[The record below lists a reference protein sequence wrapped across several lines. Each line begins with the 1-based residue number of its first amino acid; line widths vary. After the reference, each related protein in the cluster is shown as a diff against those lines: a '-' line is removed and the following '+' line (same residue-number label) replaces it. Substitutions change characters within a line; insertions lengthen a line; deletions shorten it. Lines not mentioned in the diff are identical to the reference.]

1 MPDISHQSSV
11 ISHQSG
17 GRVALVTG
25 ASQGIGRAIA
35 LALAADG
42 CAIACAARNA
52 EKLAAVVAEIEAAGS
67 RALAVPMDVADEA
80 QVKAGVQQV
89 IAQLGK
95 CDILINN
102 AGMTRDQLLLRMKKA
117 DWDAVLATDLTGAFL
132 TSQAVLP
139 GMVRAH
145 WGRIINIASVVAQS
159 GNPGQT
165 NYVAAKA
172 GLIGFTKALALEVA
186 SRQITVNAVAPGFI
200 ATAMTASLGDK
211 VQEALLA
218 RVPLGRM
225 GSEADIAAAVSFLAS
240 DRAAYITGETLAV
253 NGGLYLA

>member
-1 MPDISHQSSV
+1 MPEH
-11 ISHQSG
+11 
-17 GRVALVTG
+17 VALITG

-35 LALAADG
+35 LTLASDG
-42 CAIACAARNA
+42 CAVACAARNA
-52 EKLAAVVAEIEAAGS
+52 EKLAAVAGEIEAAGG

-95 CDILINN
+95 CDILVNN
-102 AGMTRDQLLLRMKKA
+102 AGMTRDQLLLRMKKS

>member
-42 CAIACAARNA
+42 CAVACAARHA

>member
-1 MPDISHQSSV
+1 MPEH
-11 ISHQSG
+11 
-17 GRVALVTG
+17 VALVTG

-42 CAIACAARNA
+42 CAVACAARNA
-52 EKLAAVVAEIEAAGS
+52 EKLAAVVAEIEAAG
-67 RALAVPMDVADEA
+67 AKAIAVAMDVAEEA
-80 QVKAGVQQV
+80 QVKAGVAHV
-89 IAQLGK
+89 VAQLGK
-95 CDILINN
+95 CDILVNN
-102 AGMTRDQLLLRMKKA
+102 AGMTRDQLLLRMKKS

-139 GMVRAH
+139 GMVRAR

-200 ATAMTASLGDK
+200 ATAMTAALGDK

>member
-1 MPDISHQSSV
+1 MPEH
-11 ISHQSG
+11 
-17 GRVALVTG
+17 VALITG

-35 LALAADG
+35 LTLASDG
-42 CAIACAARNA
+42 CAVACAARNA
-52 EKLAAVVAEIEAAGS
+52 EKLAAVAGEIEAAGG

-95 CDILINN
+95 CDILVNN
-102 AGMTRDQLLLRMKKA
+102 AGMTRDQLLLRMKKS

-225 GSEADIAAAVSFLAS
+225 GSEADIAAAVSFLAG

>member
-1 MPDISHQSSV
+1 MPEQPSH
-11 ISHQSG
+11 
-17 GRVALVTG
+17 VALVTG
-25 ASQGIGRAIA
+25 ASQGIGAAIA
-35 LALAADG
+35 KTLAADG
-42 CAIACAARNA
+42 IAVACAARNLQ
-52 EKLAAVVAEIEAAGS
+52 KLTAVVTEITAAGG
-67 RALAVPMDVADEA
+67 RALALSMDVADEA
-80 QVKAGVQQV
+80 QVKAGVTQL
-89 IAQLGK
+89 IAQFGK

-102 AGMTRDQLLLRMKKA
+102 AALTRDQLLLRMKRA
-117 DWDAVLATDLTGAFL
+117 DWDAVIATDLTAAML

-139 GMVRAH
+139 GMVRAR

-200 ATAMTASLGDK
+200 ATAMTAALGEK
-211 VQEALLA
+211 VHQALLA
-218 RVPLGRM
+218 RIPLGRM
-225 GSEADIAAAVSFLAS
+225 GSATDVAAAVRFLAG
-240 DRAAYITGETLAV
+240 DGATYITGETLSV

>member
-1 MPDISHQSSV
+1 MPEH
-11 ISHQSG
+11 
-17 GRVALVTG
+17 VALVTG

-42 CAIACAARNA
+42 CAVACAARNPD
-52 EKLAAVVAEIEAAGS
+52 KLAAVVAEIEAAGAK
-67 RALAVPMDVADEA
+67 ALTVPMDVADEA

-95 CDILINN
+95 CDILVNN
-102 AGMTRDQLLLRMKKA
+102 AGMTRDQLLLRMKKS

-139 GMVRAH
+139 GMVRAR

-172 GLIGFTKALALEVA
+172 GLIGFTKALALEIA